1 MGTKSGVS
9 EAPPRQQEETEMPDV
24 IEKEHGRQVLEAVK
38 RGVISGPNF
47 SGVIARSWTRCVND
61 YALNPDNALGGGEA
75 TRLGFDRRR
84 EASALLLSNAK
95 AEMSSLF
102 QQLAKRDT
110 VVVIA
115 DASGIVLETVG
126 DGSFARQAARVGMRP
141 GGDWSERANGT
152 NGIGT
157 CLVERE
163 MVVVDRTEHFYPRL
177 TRLFCTGAPVF
188 DHVGELVGVLD
199 VTSES
204 DLNQQHFRMLIG
216 MSAQT
221 IENRLF
227 EAKFEQSACIL
238 HLHSRHELV
247 RTFHEGLIA
256 LNGEG
261 KILAANQAAAFQLG
275 LSDRQG
281 IVGRDLRE
289 LFKTTLDDIISR
301 GDANAGQ
308 PVPVHGVCGR
318 SFFALVRVPGRAS
331 GRVVVAGPWDAG
343 NLARRTALQQDAGS
357 RQGLSEPC
365 LHGGREWGDAGMEQ
379 DFSRALRVYE
389 RGVYMLL
396 EGETGSGKEIFA
408 KGLHDAGSRAKGPFV
423 AVNCAAVPENLIES
437 ELFGYRGGAF
447 TGASREG
454 RRGRI
459 LAADKGTLLLDE
471 VGDMPLSLQ
480 ARLLRVLEER
490 EVTPLGG
497 ETSVKV
503 DVRVICATHRDLRE
517 MVSAGAFRSDL
528 YFRLAGF
535 TVVLPPLRCR
545 AGRGR
550 LIRAVLAEIA
560 PEQLMDEVAMARLEA
575 FPWPGNLRQLRNVL
589 QTVCALCDGETIR
602 VSDLPIEIREFESSA
617 MGAEAALHDVS
628 PGADEERDAVPLA
641 AAIDVDGIV
650 DECGRLSYMDSA
662 EREAL
667 LRLLRLQRWNITKVA
682 AELGASRNTV
692 YRKVNQYGL
701 VRE

>member
-1 MGTKSGVS
+1 
-9 EAPPRQQEETEMPDV
+9 MPDAL
-24 IEKEHGRQVLEAVK
+24 EQEHARRVLETVR
-38 RGVISGPNF
+38 RGVASGPGF
-47 SGVIARSWTRCVND
+47 PGVIARSWMRCVND
-61 YALNPDNALGGGEA
+61 YALNPDNLARNAEAGRGGFE
-75 TRLGFDRRR
+75 RRQ
-84 EASALLLSNAK
+84 EASAMLISNAK

-115 DASGIVLETVG
+115 DAAGIVLETVG

-141 GGDWSERANGT
+141 GGDWSEKAAGT

-157 CLVERE
+157 CLAERE
-163 MVVVDRTEHFYPRL
+163 MVVVDRTEHFFPRL

-204 DLNQQHFRMLIG
+204 DLSQQHFRMLIG

-227 EAKFEQSACIL
+227 QAKFEHSACIL
-238 HLHSRHELV
+238 HLHSRYELV

-256 LNGEG
+256 VSEEG
-261 KILAANQAAAFQLG
+261 RILAANQGAAFQLG
-275 LSDRQG
+275 LGERQA
-281 IVGRDLRE
+281 IVGRDLGE
-289 LFKTTLDDIISR
+289 LFSTNLNDLISR
-301 GDANAGQ
+301 GDANAGLA
-308 PVPVHGVCGR
+308 VPLQGVCGR
-318 SFFALVRVPGRAS
+318 SFFALVRVPGRS
-331 GRVVVAGPWDAG
+331 PGRVVVAGPWTGGEMSVDSARHG
-343 NLARRTALQQDAGS
+343 AVLPAARRATAANGAVS
-357 RQGLSEPC
+357 G
-365 LHGGREWGDAGMEQ
+365 HHEWGDAGMEQ
-379 DFSRALRVYE
+379 DFSRAQRVYE

-396 EGETGSGKEIFA
+396 EGETGSGKEVFA
-408 KGLHDAGSRAKGPFV
+408 KALHEAGSRARGPFV

-437 ELFGYRGGAF
+437 ELFGYRSGAF

-459 LAADKGTLLLDE
+459 LAADKGTLMLDE
-471 VGDMPLSLQ
+471 IGDMPLPLQ

-517 MVSAGAFRSDL
+517 MVSAGDFRSDL

-535 TVVLPPLRCR
+535 TVVLPPLRRR

-550 LIRAVLAEIA
+550 LIAAVLAESA
-560 PEQLMDEVAMARLEA
+560 PNLTIDQAALSCLET

-589 QTVCALCDGETIR
+589 QTVCALCDGATIR
-602 VSDLPIEIREFESSA
+602 VGDLPPEVRDFDGA
-617 MGAEAALHDVS
+617 RAEAETLDS
-628 PGADEERDAVPLA
+628 GPA
-641 AAIDVDGIV
+641 AAAAGVGSPAMAPEADTSQQVG
-650 DECGRLSYMDSA
+650 ELSYLDRA

-667 LRLLRLQRWNITKVA
+667 LRLLRMQRWNITKVA

>member
-1 MGTKSGVS
+1 MKRRPDDRRETK
-9 EAPPRQQEETEMPDV
+9 MPDV
-24 IEKEHGRQVLEAVK
+24 VEMEHGRQVLETVK
-38 RGVISGPNF
+38 RGVAAGPNF
-47 SGVIARSWTRCVND
+47 SGVIARSWMRCVND
-61 YALNPDNALGGGEA
+61 YALNPDNARGGGEA
-75 TRLGFDRRR
+75 TRQGFERRR
-84 EASALLLSNAK
+84 DVSALLLSNAK

-102 QQLAKRDT
+102 QQIAKRDT

-115 DASGIVLETVG
+115 DAGGIVLETVG

-157 CLVERE
+157 CLAERE

-227 EAKFEQSACIL
+227 QAKFEESACIL

-256 LNGEG
+256 LNEEG
-261 KILAANQAAAFQLG
+261 QILAANQGAVFQLG
-275 LSDRQG
+275 IGERRG

-289 LFKTTLDDIISR
+289 IFKTSLDDLISL

-308 PVPVHGVCGR
+308 PVPVQGVCGR
-318 SFFALVRVPGRAS
+318 SFFALARVPGRAS
-331 GRVVVAGPWDAG
+331 GRVVVAGPWAG
-343 NLARRTALQQDAGS
+343 GKLAHQTNAQTTAAVPSTRPAVAGTV
-357 RQGLSEPC
+357 
-365 LHGGREWGDAGMEQ
+365 LHGGREWGDVGMDQ
-379 DFSRALRVYE
+379 DFGRALRVYE

-408 KGLHDAGSRAKGPFV
+408 KGLHEAGSRAKGPFV

-517 MVSAGAFRSDL
+517 MVSAGAFRCDL

-535 TVVLPPLRCR
+535 TVVLPPLRSR

-550 LIRAVLAEIA
+550 MIRTLLNETA
-560 PEQLMDEVAMARLEA
+560 PDQSIDEAALARLES

-589 QTVCALCDGETIR
+589 QTICALSDGETIR
-602 VSDLPIEIREFESSA
+602 VGDLPLEIREFDSSA
-617 MGAEAALHDVS
+617 VEAAAPLHAGV
-628 PGADEERDAVPLA
+628 PGSDDESAVERPVVAL
-641 AAIDVDGIV
+641 DVDGAA
-650 DECGRLSYMDSA
+650 EEAGSLSYLDRA

>member
-1 MGTKSGVS
+1 
-9 EAPPRQQEETEMPDV
+9 MPDT
-24 IEKEHGRQVLEAVK
+24 IEQEHARRVFETVR
-38 RGVISGPNF
+38 RGVVDEPAF
-47 SGVIARSWTRCVND
+47 PGVIARSWARCIND
-61 YALNPDNALGGGEA
+61 YALNPDSATRGGEA
-75 TRLGFDRRR
+75 SRQGFERRR
-84 EASALLLSNAK
+84 EAGALLMSNAK

-115 DASGIVLETVG
+115 DADGIVLETVG
-126 DGSFARQAARVGMRP
+126 DDAFARQAARVGMRP
-141 GGDWSERANGT
+141 GGDWSEKASGT

-163 MVVVDRTEHFYPRL
+163 MVVVGRTQHFFPRL

-188 DHVGELVGVLD
+188 DHVGDLVGVLD

-204 DLNQQHFRMLIG
+204 DLGQQHFRMLIG

-227 EAKFEQSACIL
+227 QAKFEQSACVL
-238 HLHSRHELV
+238 HLHSRPELV

-256 LNGEG
+256 LDDSGR
-261 KILAANQAAAFQLG
+261 ILAANQGAIFQLG
-275 LSDRQG
+275 MGDRQE
-281 IVGRDLRE
+281 IVGRELEE
-289 LFKTTLDDIISR
+289 LFRSKLDELISR
-301 GDANAGQ
+301 CDANAGQ
-308 PVPVHGVCGR
+308 AVPLRSACGR
-318 SFFALVRVPGRAS
+318 SFFALLRVPGRGTGRVMVS
-331 GRVVVAGPWDAG
+331 GRCIGGDVAGSLIAH
-343 NLARRTALQQDAGS
+343 NEAAVVHASASTQ
-357 RQGLSEPC
+357 
-365 LHGGREWGDAGMEQ
+365 EWGDSGMEQ
-379 DFSRALRVYE
+379 DFARACRVYE

-396 EGETGSGKEIFA
+396 EGETGSGEEVFA
-408 KGLHDAGSRAKGPFV
+408 KALHEAGSRAKGPFV

-437 ELFGYRGGAF
+437 ELFGYRSGAF

-459 LAADKGTLLLDE
+459 LAADRGTLLLDE
-471 VGDMPLSLQ
+471 IGDMPLPLQ

-497 ETSVKV
+497 ESSVKV

-535 TVVLPPLRCR
+535 TVQLPPLRRR

-550 LIRAVLAEIA
+550 LIRAVLAETA
-560 PEQLMDEVAMARLEA
+560 PNLAIEPAALSSLEA

-589 QTVCALCDGETIR
+589 QTVCALCDGTTIR
-602 VSDLPIEIREFESSA
+602 RADLPQEIREFESVGIDSEDRNVAGSLPADAAESA
-617 MGAEAALHDVS
+617 EPSL
-628 PGADEERDAVPLA
+628 PGANEPSGEA
-641 AAIDVDGIV
+641 
-650 DECGRLSYMDSA
+650 ENLSYLDRA

-667 LRLLRLQRWNITKVA
+667 LRLLRMQHWNITKVA
-682 AELGASRNTV
+682 AQLGASRNTV

-701 VRE
+701 IRE